1 LQPQRCLTLC
11 SMPVCRTHG
20 ALRPAI
26 LMMRLLINNFLS
38 PYLPIPLSPHLRF
51 NGMGELFRD
60 DTEVFNN

>member
-1 LQPQRCLTLC
+1 
-11 SMPVCRTHG
+11 MPACRRHG
-20 ALRPAI
+20 AMRPAI
-26 LMMRLLINNFLS
+26 LMMSLFIDNFFS

>member
-1 LQPQRCLTLC
+1 
-11 SMPVCRTHG
+11 MPAYPRQG
-20 ALRPAI
+20 AMRSAI
-26 LMMRLLINNFLS
+26 LMMSLFIDNFFS